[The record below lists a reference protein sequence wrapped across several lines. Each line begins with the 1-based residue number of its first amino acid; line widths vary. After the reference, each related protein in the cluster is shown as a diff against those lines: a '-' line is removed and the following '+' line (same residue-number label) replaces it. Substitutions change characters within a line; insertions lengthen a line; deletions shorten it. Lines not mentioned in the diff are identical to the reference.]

1 MKKYTS
7 FLKKH
12 KAAKSEEEQKA
23 LVKDFMMSLSP
34 DEFTAW
40 LSESNDFIETALLE
54 LINSGDK
61 DNIAFSKNYI
71 KDLETILGKKALMAK
86 AA

>member
-12 KAAKSEEEQKA
+12 KAAVSEEEQKD
-23 LVKDFMMSLSP
+23 LVKEFLMSLTP
-34 DEFTAW
+34 DEFMAW
-40 LSESNDFIETALLE
+40 LSESNDFIESALLE
-54 LINSGDK
+54 LINSGES

-71 KDLETILGKKALMAK
+71 HDLQAILSKDALMGK